1 MLLKNSRYLTVGTS
15 IGGANVLSNKFKIK
29 EEEWFGVTRI
39 SEYAGYPQGYGGK
52 SFAMPLSAGAMS
64 ALNEVTFETSG
75 NMANGSLSF
84 MVDTNADLYAI
95 AQLNAT
101 TNINITTQSSIIG
114 ALDLIVNDF
123 VSISSSGELSSV
135 LEAFA
140 SDYVAISSSGELV
153 GITELM
159 ANDTISV
166 NSNAS
171 MIGAF
176 EGSST
181 TTISVNMSSNALFG
195 QGYTSAQLTTLL
207 FTNTGTLTAVG
218 FMGGTTESD
227 SGVLTPAQIWAYNN
241 RTLTDFNI
249 GDVTVDVDYDAIADA
264 VWSKEL

>member
-1 MLLKNSRYLTVGTS
+1 MLLINSRYLTVGTS

-101 TNINITTQSSIIG
+101 TNINITTQSDIIG
-114 ALDLIVNDF
+114 ALELNAHDT
-123 VSISSSGELSSV
+123 VSISTIGELSSI
-135 LEAFA
+135 LEAFVTD
-140 SDYVAISSSGELV
+140 SIAISTSAYLV
-153 GITELM
+153 GVTQLS
-159 ANDTISV
+159 ANDSL
-166 NSNAS
+166 S
-171 MIGAF
+171 IGSQATLIGVF

-181 TTISVNMSSNALFG
+181 TTISIGMTCNALFG
-195 QGYTSAQLTTLL
+195 QCYASAQLTTLL
-207 FTNTGTLTAVG
+207 FGGSGTLSAIG
-218 FMGGTTESD
+218 YMGGTTETNN
-227 SGVLTPAQIWAYNN
+227 GVLTPAQIWAYNN

-249 GDVTVDVDYDAIADA
+249 GDVTVDVDYDAIAEA